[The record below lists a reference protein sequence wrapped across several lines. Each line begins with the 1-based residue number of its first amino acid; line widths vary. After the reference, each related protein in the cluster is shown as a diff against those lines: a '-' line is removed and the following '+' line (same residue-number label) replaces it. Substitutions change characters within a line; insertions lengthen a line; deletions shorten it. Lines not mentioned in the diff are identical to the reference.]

1 MTFTILSMGCN
12 VSEDCLWLK
21 EGRRY
26 ICISYTYNKLTGILY
41 YAATIFKTPHYD
53 YMITDEEIEHHN
65 NTTTMRYSLRPAI
78 VNTYKNLDYYELIK
92 EIRWQMI
99 HGAGC
104 KGPRIN
110 TKHHYD
116 YD

>member
-1 MTFTILSMGCN
+1 
-12 VSEDCLWLK
+12 
-21 EGRRY
+21 
-26 ICISYTYNKLTGILY
+26 
-41 YAATIFKTPHYD
+41 
-53 YMITDEEIEHHN
+53 MITDEEIENHN
-65 NTTTMRYSLRPAI
+65 NTTKMRYSLRPAI

-116 YD
+116 YDSSENEFLSVVVRYYLARRYF